1 MATEEELKEIIRK
14 KRGGRWIEYHGPYK
28 IGAADVSLPAL
39 FSLRLCGGS
48 LLTALPCA
56 TNLFRRKLMESRVP
70 KCRRGS

>member
-39 FSLRLCGGS
+39 FSLRLCGPYRV
-48 LLTALPCA
+48 AL
-56 TNLFRRKLMESRVP
+56 RD
-70 KCRRGS
+70 